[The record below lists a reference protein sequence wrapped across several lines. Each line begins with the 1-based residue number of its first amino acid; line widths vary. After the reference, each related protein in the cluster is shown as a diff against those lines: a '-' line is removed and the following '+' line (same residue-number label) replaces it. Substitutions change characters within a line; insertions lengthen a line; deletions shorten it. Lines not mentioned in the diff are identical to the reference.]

1 MKNVA
6 MATLGMW
13 ELLVILLIVLV
24 IFGAGKLPQ
33 LGEGLGK
40 AIRNFKRSYRESPRE
55 IEGQARSLDEAE
67 PPAELPARNAA
78 AGAKPPREKE

>member
-1 MKNVA
+1 MKHVA
-6 MATLGMW
+6 MATIGMW

-40 AIRNFKRSYRESPRE
+40 AIRNFKRSYRDSPRE
-55 IEGQARSLDEAE
+55 IEGEARPLDDAA
-67 PPAELPARNAA
+67 PPGELPARS
-78 AGAKPPREKE
+78 GAEAKTPRVKE

>member
-1 MKNVA
+1 MKHVA
-6 MATLGMW
+6 MATIGMW

-55 IEGQARSLDEAE
+55 IEGEARSLDEAA
-67 PPAELPARNAA
+67 PPGELPGRTAPT
-78 AGAKPPREKE
+78 GAKSPRDKE